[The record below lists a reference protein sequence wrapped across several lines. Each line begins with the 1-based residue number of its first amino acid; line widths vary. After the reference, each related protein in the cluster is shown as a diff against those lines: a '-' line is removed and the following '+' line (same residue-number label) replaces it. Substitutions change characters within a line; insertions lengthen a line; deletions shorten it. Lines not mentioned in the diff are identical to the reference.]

1 VKILLSHPSFLF
13 LASPQSAQLCPR
25 QLHHN
30 KRRTTTHVGDNYKAN
45 MASTL
50 GTLCALVVLF
60 PAVTTSIPLIPRY
73 VSENE
78 ILAAYD
84 YVVIGGGTSGL
95 TIANRL
101 SEDSSS
107 RLTLPRVSAKHVVV
121 FQELIRNN

>member
-1 VKILLSHPSFLF
+1 
-13 LASPQSAQLCPR
+13 
-25 QLHHN
+25 
-30 KRRTTTHVGDNYKAN
+30 